1 MSTLKDGPLFGL
13 VTGLVLIGLKKIR
26 FCLTSP
32 CFTKFLVLNGF
43 WFLVFYPIR
52 RTHLYGATPPYG
64 ATSPLWNNPTFK
76 GQLHLYGAT
85 PPLWN
90 NFTFMEQ
97 LHLDHISYAT

>member
-43 WFLVFYPIR
+43 WFLVFCPIR
-52 RTHLYGATPPYG
+52 RTL
-64 ATSPLWNNPTFK
+64 
-76 GQLHLYGAT
+76 LYGAT
-85 PPLWN
+85 PPLWG